1 MFNKAI
7 QHIEVI
13 NLLAQQLANLVEWE
27 KSTDEVCTHHENW
40 PVVMALFPEVK
51 PLYLLYMTEDWTVL
65 EVHNFSPEWME
76 KIRPARSHVLKG
88 LTNGMGLSLNYGLS
102 SMVQKLE
109 VAILS
114 ATEEEWGPGSYDVPN
129 MGWDR
134 KIDKNSHYQIT
145 LNIAEESGAI
155 TGSCYGYG
163 YRLDLSEDKVV
174 LTCVSPY

>member
-7 QHIEVI
+7 QHIETI
-13 NLLAQQLANLVEWE
+13 NLLAQRLPNLAEWE

-65 EVHNFSPEWME
+65 EVHSFSSGWMD
-76 KIRPARSHVLKG
+76 KIRPARKHVLRG
-88 LTNGMGLSLNYGLS
+88 LTGIVGLNHTLS
-102 SMVQKLE
+102 GMVQKLE
-109 VAILS
+109 VAIMS
-114 ATEEEWGPGSYDVPN
+114 ATEEEWRPGSYDVPN
-129 MGWDR
+129 MGWNR
-134 KIDKNSHYQIT
+134 KIDKCSHYQIT

-163 YRLDLSEDKVV
+163 YRLDLLEDKVV